1 MILQYKGYNN
11 VWCYEEARHIQWANV
26 ELVTIREE
34 FENKFNEAITP
45 EDKLQVTCDHSMAI
59 YNKIC
64 DDTHCD
70 LESINDMTTARLAD
84 LNNVC
89 IVHLGDKDVN
99 ATYIFEQGR
108 GVYILNGRGQTVQRI
123 A

>member
-11 VWCYEEARHIQWANV
+11 VWCYEEARHINWANV
-26 ELVTIREE
+26 ELVTVSEK
-34 FENKFNEAITP
+34 FEKRFNEAHTP
-45 EDKLQVTCDHSMAI
+45 EDELQLISDHHKAI

-70 LESINDMTTARLAD
+70 FESINDMTIGSLRD

-89 IVHLGDKDVN
+89 IVNLGDRDVN
-99 ATYIFEQGR
+99 TTYIFEQGR
-108 GVYILNGRGQTVQRI
+108 GVYILNSRGQTVQRI

>member
-26 ELVTIREE
+26 ELVTIREK
-34 FENKFNEAITP
+34 FEKQFNEASTP
-45 EDKLQVTCDHSMAI
+45 EDKLQVICDHSTAI

-70 LESINDMTTARLAD
+70 FESINDMTTARLVD

-89 IVHLGDKDVN
+89 IVNLGDKDVN
-99 ATYIFEQGR
+99 TTYIFEQGR
-108 GVYILNGRGQTVQRI
+108 GVYILNSKGQTVQRV

>member
-26 ELVTIREE
+26 ELVTIREK
-34 FENKFNEAITP
+34 FENQLSEAKTP
-45 EDKLQVTCDHSMAI
+45 EDKLQVSLDHSNAI
-59 YNKIC
+59 YHKIC
-64 DDTHCD
+64 DDTNCD
-70 LESINDMTTARLAD
+70 LESINDMTYTCLTD

-89 IVHLGDKDVN
+89 VVMLGDRDVN

-108 GVYILNGRGQTVQRI
+108 GVYILNGKGQTVHRI